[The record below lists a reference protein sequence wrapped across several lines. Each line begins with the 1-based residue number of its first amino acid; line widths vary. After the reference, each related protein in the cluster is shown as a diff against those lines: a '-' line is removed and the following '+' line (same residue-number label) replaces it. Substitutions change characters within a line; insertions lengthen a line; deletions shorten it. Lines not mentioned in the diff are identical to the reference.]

1 MSSSRFPIDR
11 EAVLVADASVVIN
24 LNATTRASEII
35 RAISDRFA
43 VTDKAFAELEDG
55 TRNGHDDAQQLRM
68 LIDGGLAQLVRLG
81 AGSRSVYESLVT
93 GSTLCTLD
101 DGEAA
106 TISYAQEAVGIALI
120 DERKARSLCADRFP
134 GLRVAST
141 VDLLMQETVA
151 LALGAQGQIDALVN
165 ALTRAR
171 MRVPTEQLTLVK
183 KLIGAERAASCM
195 SLPKVARA
203 T

>member
-1 MSSSRFPIDR
+1 MSSSKFRIDP

-24 LNATTRASEII
+24 LNATACASEII
-35 RAISDRFA
+35 RALPNRFV
-43 VTDKAFAELEDG
+43 VTDNAFAELEDG
-55 TRNGHDDAQQLRM
+55 TRNGHDDAQQLWA
-68 LIDGGLAQLVRLG
+68 LIDAGLAQLVRPG
-81 AGSRSVYESLVT
+81 PAGSTVYESLVT
-93 GSTLCTLD
+93 GSTLRTLD

-106 TISYAQEAVGIALI
+106 TISYAQETAGIALI
-120 DERKARSLCADRFP
+120 DERKARSLCAGRFP

-141 VDLLMQETVA
+141 VDLLIHETVA
-151 LALGAQGQIDALVN
+151 LALGPQGQIDALVN

-171 MRVPTEQLTLVK
+171 MRVPTEQLTIVK